1 MRKLERFLARY
12 QDSRLPD
19 IHVKREKFTLTSNE
33 EEKVKKFKRYLPKSG
48 DQRIVKPRFKG
59 ALSTCNREV
68 YNRLNRLYVLK
79 FSQKPC
85 FIYKV
90 V

>member
-48 DQRIVKPRFKG
+48 DQRIVKI
-59 ALSTCNREV
+59 TE
-68 YNRLNRLYVLK
+68 
-79 FSQKPC
+79 
-85 FIYKV
+85 I
-90 V
+90 